1 MWFMEKVIVWLINL
15 MEVWWSLVFFNDGIW
30 FVILVVV
37 EFDLVVLVGGMEVI
51 VFVMWLECF
60 VVFLLELEDKC
71 FVIVDDC
78 KSGIVSDVVMCGWY
92 VDSEYMKNCFVF
104 VF

>member
-1 MWFMEKVIVWLINL
+1 

-71 FVIVDDC
+71 FVIVDGC

>member
-1 MWFMEKVIVWLINL
+1 

-37 EFDLVVLVGGMEVI
+37 EFDLVVLVGRMDVI

>member
-1 MWFMEKVIVWLINL
+1 